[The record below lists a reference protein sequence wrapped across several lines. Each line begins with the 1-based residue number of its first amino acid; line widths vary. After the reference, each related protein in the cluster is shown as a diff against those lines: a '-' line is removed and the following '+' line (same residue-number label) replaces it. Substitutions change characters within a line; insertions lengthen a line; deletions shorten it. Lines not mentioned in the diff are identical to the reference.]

1 MAGGNYRIMDV
12 PGDRTLCSLLSGATA
27 QDRAAAIREVR
38 RVALAAGLEPA
49 LLQRLDSALRC
60 GLNDLLPDRLSKC
73 KIDVTCDADNLSVA
87 LAQETSLIPR
97 PAKTEG
103 HESEIAGAIAM
114 ADEVLSNEELG
125 EIVLRFKLRREG
137 FIPEDD
143 EFVPEDE
150 A

>member
-1 MAGGNYRIMDV
+1 MDV
-12 PGDRTLCSLLSGATA
+12 PGDRRLCSLLSGANA

-38 RVALAAGLEPA
+38 RVALDAGLDPA

-87 LAQETSLIPR
+87 LAQETSLLPG
-97 PAKTEG
+97 PAKTG
-103 HESEIAGAIAM
+103 DHDSEIAGAIAM

-125 EIVLRFKLRREG
+125 EIVLRFKLQREG
-137 FIPEDD
+137 FVPGDD
-143 EFVPEDE
+143 GIVPEE
-150 A
+150 HA